1 MMSTE
6 VHMNTD
12 VFHFCVLLDAVT
24 YIYLQLLNLSFGF
37 DVNVATQ
44 ILSALD

>member
-1 MMSTE
+1 MLMMSTE

-24 YIYLQLLNLSFGF
+24 YS
-37 DVNVATQ
+37 DK
-44 ILSALD
+44 SAIAQYKL